1 MTHVTTGLQRL
12 EHVMGMPITIDV
24 RDDID
29 PAALDAAFDWL
40 RWVDATFSTYR
51 PESEI
56 SRIARGELSPAAAHP
71 EVRQILQRSDDLK
84 YDTEGYFDIDAGGS
98 LDPSGVVKGWS
109 VDRAGRILERAGAD
123 NYAVYAGGD
132 IRLRGR
138 PDGESEWR
146 VGIQHP
152 LVRDKIAA
160 VVVGTDLAVA
170 TSGEYE
176 RGTHI
181 YDPHSGEP
189 PSGLLSV
196 TITGPDLATAD
207 AYATAAF
214 AMGER
219 AVSWI
224 TRIYRYEA
232 MLITADRQVLSTA
245 QFPKEDERLPL
256 E

>member
-1 MTHVTTGLQRL
+1 MTHTSTGVQRL
-12 EHVMGMPITIDV
+12 EHVMGMPIIVDV

-29 PAALDAAFDWL
+29 PAAVDAAFDWF
-40 RWVDATFSTYR
+40 RWVDTTFSTYK

-56 SRIARGELSPAAAHP
+56 SRIARGDLSPAAAHP
-71 EVRQILQRSDDLK
+71 EVRQILQRSEDLK

-109 VDRAGRILERAGAD
+109 VDRAASILERAGAE

-132 IRLRGR
+132 IRLHGR
-138 PDGESEWR
+138 PDGEPEWR

-152 LVRDKIAA
+152 LIRDKMAA
-160 VVVGTDLAVA
+160 VVVGTNLAVA

-176 RGTHI
+176 RGRHI
-181 YDPHSGEP
+181 YDPHTGTP
-189 PSGLLSV
+189 PSGLLSA
-196 TITGPDLATAD
+196 TFTGPDLATAD

-214 AMGER
+214 AMGEQ

-224 TRIYRYEA
+224 TRIYGYEA
-232 MLITADRQVLSTA
+232 MIITADQQVFSTA
-245 QFPKEDERLPL
+245 RFPAEE
-256 E
+256 